1 VKNGINLILPALGYL
16 KVARSILN
24 NMNPALSLR
33 SQLLIALPTTRD
45 TQFSHT
51 VTLVCQ
57 HDEEGAFGITINRP
71 TDLQLS
77 TLMRQLEIDLTDE
90 VLAKRPVLSGGP
102 VQSDQGFVLHDSP
115 RGWESTMKV
124 SEELFITSSKDIL
137 ADIATGQGPNN
148 FLLVLGCAG
157 WEAGQLEQ
165 EIKDNVWLTCPA
177 TPDIIFT
184 MPYPHRWRG
193 AAATLGVDVNLMG
206 AAVGHA

>member
-1 VKNGINLILPALGYL
+1 
-16 KVARSILN
+16 
-24 NMNPALSLR
+24 MNSTLSFR
-33 SQLLIALPTTRD
+33 NQLLIAMPAMRD
-45 TQFSHT
+45 PHFTHT

-77 TLMRQLEIDLTDE
+77 TLLDQLEIEINDP

-115 RGWESTMKV
+115 NGWESTMKV
-124 SEELFITSSKDIL
+124 ADDLFITSSKDVL
-137 ADIATGQGPNN
+137 VDIAKGTGPDN
-148 FLLVLGCAG
+148 FLLVLGCSG

-165 EIKDNVWLTCPA
+165 EIKDNTWLTCPA
-177 TPDIIFT
+177 THEIIFK

-193 AAATLGVDVNLMG
+193 AAATLGVDVNLLG
-206 AAVGHA
+206 VAAGHA